1 MSTARIVV
9 TLTEPD
15 YAGSYVVVE
24 RRQDGSLVLEPES
37 VDAVIDQFAD
47 RVLTA
52 AEQDEMFRRLDA
64 TAGR

>member
-1 MSTARIVV
+1 MSTARIVI

-15 YAGSYVVVE
+15 FAGSYVVVE
-24 RRQDGSLVLEPES
+24 RRRDGSLVLEPES

-52 AEQDEMFRRLDA
+52 TEQDEMFRRLD
-64 TAGR
+64 TAADG